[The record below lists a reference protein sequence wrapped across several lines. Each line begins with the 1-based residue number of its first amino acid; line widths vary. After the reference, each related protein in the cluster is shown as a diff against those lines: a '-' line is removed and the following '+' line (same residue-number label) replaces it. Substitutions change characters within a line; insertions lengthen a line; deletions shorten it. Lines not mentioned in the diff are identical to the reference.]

1 MTDQHLLAVQRRR
14 ARDAMGGLERRSLFN
29 GAGLEARTHGDA
41 PEVFGYA
48 TTFMDPYDMLSNR
61 EQVARTAFDRC
72 LSEQPDCTFNV
83 DHGRRHLLPL
93 ARTRSAKG
101 GPGTLTLRTDSHGL
115 AFTARLDPEDPDA
128 QALMRAIK
136 SGLLWQCSMAFRCL
150 EDSWDDETNT
160 RTLKV
165 LSLHGG
171 DVSCVSA
178 PANEN
183 TSISA
188 RAMPSLPRP
197 SVMDLSRRDRERV
210 ALMRVGVHLTPP
222 RTAMPSPE
230 DRSDYYRRRMAEI
243 RSRAR

>member
-1 MTDQHLLAVQRRR
+1 MTDQHLLAQRRR
-14 ARDAMGGLERRSLFN
+14 ALDAMGGLERRSLFN
-29 GAGLEARTHGDA
+29 GAGLEVRAHGDA
-41 PEVFGYA
+41 PEVDGYA
-48 TTFMDPYDMLSNR
+48 TTWLDKYDMGSHL
-61 EQVARTAFDRC
+61 EQVARTAVDRC
-72 LSEQPDCTFNV
+72 LSEKPDVMFNV
-83 DHGRRHLLPL
+83 DHGRNHLCPL

-128 QALMRAIK
+128 IALMRAIK
-136 SGLLWQCSMAFRCL
+136 SGLMWQCSMAFRCL
-150 EDSWDDETNT
+150 EDAWDDNT

-171 DVSCVSA
+171 DVSCVSV

-188 RAMPSLPRP
+188 RARAMASVPPP
-197 SVMDLSRRDRERV
+197 SVMDLSRRDRQRV
-210 ALMRVGVHLTPP
+210 SLMRHGIHPTPP

-230 DRSDYYRRRMAEI
+230 DRSDYYRQRMAEI
-243 RSRAR
+243 RSKAR

>member
-1 MTDQHLLAVQRRR
+1 MSDKHLLTVQRRR
-14 ARDAMGGLERRSLFN
+14 ALDAMGGLERRSLFS
-29 GAGLEARTHGDA
+29 GAGLEVRTHGDA
-41 PEVFGYA
+41 FEVDGLA
-48 TTFMDPYDMLSNR
+48 TTWMDKYDMGLNF

-72 LSEQPDCTFNV
+72 LSEDPDVQFNV
-83 DHGRRHLLPL
+83 DHGRHHLCPL

-101 GPGTLTLRTDSHGL
+101 GPGTLTLRTDSRGL
-115 AFTARLDPEDPDA
+115 AFNARLDPEDPDA

-136 SGLLWQCSMAFRCL
+136 SGLMWQCSMAFRCL

-183 TSISA
+183 TTISA
-188 RAMPSLPRP
+188 RAMASVPRP
-197 SVMDLSRRDRERV
+197 PVMDLGRRDRQRV
-210 ALMRVGVHLTPP
+210 SLMRHGIHPTPA

-230 DRSDYYRRRMAEI
+230 DRSDYYRQRMAEI

>member
-14 ARDAMGGLERRSLFN
+14 ALDAMGGLERRSY
-29 GAGLEARTHGDA
+29 GAGLEVRAHGDA
-41 PEVFGYA
+41 PEVDGEA
-48 TTFMDPYDMLSNR
+48 TTYMDKYDMGSHL

-72 LSEQPDCTFNV
+72 LSEKPDVMFNV
-83 DHGRRHLLPL
+83 DHGRNHLLPL

-128 QALMRAIK
+128 QALLRAIK
-136 SGLLWQCSMAFRCL
+136 SGLMWQCSMAFRCL

-171 DVSCVSA
+171 DVSCVSV

-188 RAMPSLPRP
+188 RAMARAPRP
-197 SVMDLSRRDRERV
+197 PVLDLGRRDRQRV
-210 ALMRVGVHLTPP
+210 SLMRHGIHPPPP

-230 DRSDYYRRRMAEI
+230 DRSDYYRQRIAEI